1 MWLTIR
7 AANNQ
12 INTVLQISYWVLIGC
27 YHCLTVDRFSLSLG
41 SSKWQMT
48 KQDLITPWLLLSL
61 LRKIQVYLQIYKKF
75 SINYIDNRLRLC
87 KKTSWASLRDLAT
100 TDRDYVSLS
109 QTFFHR
115 IYEFWHVIIVP
126 KPWSKIIQDSRILF
140 LKNQHMDGI
149 S

>member
-12 INTVLQISYWVLIGC
+12 INTVLQISYWALIGC

-41 SSKWQMT
+41 SIKWQMT

-61 LRKIQVYLQIYKKF
+61 LRKIQVYLQIYKNF

-87 KKTSWASLRDLAT
+87 KKTSWASLRDLALGNNWQRLCQFISNFFPSHVWILT
-100 TDRDYVSLS
+100 CHYRP
-109 QTFFHR
+109 QTMKWNNTR
-115 IYEFWHVIIVP
+115 
-126 KPWSKIIQDSRILF
+126 
-140 LKNQHMDGI
+140 
-149 S
+149 